1 MIRSQLTGKL
11 GCRQGFNTPE
21 DDIFTIEVQVQM
33 SDISEAV
40 AGTTWSVRL
49 GVSNGEVSENVRSD

>member
-1 MIRSQLTGKL
+1 MIKSQLTGML

-33 SDISEAV
+33 SDIIETA
-40 AGTTWSVRL
+40 AGTTWNVRL
-49 GVSNGEVSENVRSD
+49 GVSNGEVSEKIR